1 MPHINLLGTFIFII
15 IGYLIG
21 SISPAIIIS
30 KIKFSTD
37 VRNHF
42 SKNAGATNSTRV
54 MGSKWG
60 AVILIIDGFKPAIA
74 IMIAYALTFINIS
87 NPNFHTMFK
96 ESYLYVTGLATVIG
110 HCWPIFYGFRGGKGA
125 ASLLGVLL
133 MINPIYCV
141 LTIATWWFI
150 LYLSRMS
157 SLSSIL
163 MVIPAFILSWIP
175 GMPLHAFLWQHDTQ
189 YYFVNIIIGLTW
201 LLIIIRHWANAKRI
215 FNGTERKVKLFD
227 RKKDKI
233 TTDIVNEKK

>member
-21 SISPAIIIS
+21 SVSPAIIIS
-30 KIKFSTD
+30 KIKFKID
-37 VRNHF
+37 VREHF

-54 MGSKWG
+54 MGTKWG
-60 AVILIIDGFKPAIA
+60 GVILIIDGFKPAIA
-74 IMIAYALTFINIS
+74 IMLAYALTFINIS
-87 NPNFHTMFK
+87 DPNFHNMFNQG
-96 ESYLYVTGLATVIG
+96 YLYATGFAVILG

-125 ASLLGVLL
+125 ASSLGLLL

-141 LTIATWWFI
+141 LTIASWWFI

-157 SLSSIL
+157 SLSSLL
-163 MVIPAFILSWIP
+163 MIAFAFILSWIP
-175 GMPLHAFLWQHDTQ
+175 HMPLHAFLWEHDTQ

-201 LLIIIRHWANAKRI
+201 LLIIVRHWDNVKRI

-227 RKKDKI
+227 SKKDK
-233 TTDIVNEKK
+233 TSPVVE

>member
-42 SKNAGATNSTRV
+42 SKNAGAANSTRV
-54 MGSKWG
+54 MGNKWG

-74 IMIAYALTFINIS
+74 IMIAYALTFIKIS

-96 ESYLYVTGLATVIG
+96 ASYLYATGLATVIG

-163 MVIPAFILSWIP
+163 MIVPAFILSWIP
-175 GMPLHAFLWQHDTQ
+175 GMPLHSFLWQHDTQ
-189 YYFVNIIIGLTW
+189 YYFVNIVIGLTW
-201 LLIIIRHWANAKRI
+201 LLIILRHWDNVKRI
-215 FNGTERKVKLFD
+215 FNGTERKLKLFD
-227 RKKDKI
+227 RKKNKI
-233 TTDIVNEKK
+233 TTDIVDEKK

>member
-30 KIKFSTD
+30 KIKFKTD

-54 MGSKWG
+54 MGAKWG

-74 IMIAYALTFINIS
+74 IMFAYVLTLINITD
-87 NPNFHTMFK
+87 PNFHNMFN
-96 ESYLYVTGLATVIG
+96 EGYLYATGLAAVIG

-125 ASLLGVLL
+125 AASLGVLL

-141 LTIATWWFI
+141 LTIAIWWFI

-163 MVIPAFILSWIP
+163 MIVPAFILSWIP
-175 GMPLHAFLWQHDTQ
+175 HMPLHAWLWQHDTQ

-201 LLIIIRHWANAKRI
+201 LLVVTKHWTNVKRI

-233 TTDIVNEKK
+233 VEPVVAEK